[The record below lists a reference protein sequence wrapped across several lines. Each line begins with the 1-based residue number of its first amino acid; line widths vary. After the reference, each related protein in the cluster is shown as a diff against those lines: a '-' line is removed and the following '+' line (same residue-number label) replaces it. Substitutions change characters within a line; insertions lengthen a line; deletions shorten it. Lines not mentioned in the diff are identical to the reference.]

1 MQVGIRR
8 KRRSKTPL
16 VTVLLLTLLVVLLKA
31 TGAVGAIPNQSD
43 VACPI
48 NQGCVYAVGSSFART
63 QVQQNGQNSRSCKLY
78 TTLTGPQSNRTIGA
92 SITTVIEY
100 SSDGHSWSQFFRFT
114 SRKDLRN
121 KKRGQ
126 FSLSSGTKS
135 GSCKLYAGK
144 QWRWRL
150 RVAYR
155 TKDISNTVKP
165 SGTFNNT

>member
-31 TGAVGAIPNQSD
+31 TGAVGATPNQSD

-48 NQGCVYAVGSSFART
+48 NQGCVYSVGSSFAQT
-63 QVQQNGQNSRSCKLY
+63 QVQQNGRSCKLY

-100 SSDGHSWSQFFRFT
+100 SSNGKTWSQFFRFT

-150 RVAYR
+150 RVAYS
-155 TKDISNTVKP
+155 TKDIGNTVKP